1 MRTEDL
7 SSIEIRDLSELD
19 RAIDE
24 ASSLFQGMFTLWRGH
39 ANQQW
44 PLRAEVF
51 RPSSRGGKPY
61 PEVSLVRTF
70 MAHAESRSQGCPASD
85 DLVGWLMLA
94 RRFGLPTRL
103 LDWSQSP
110 LVALYFAAQVDKDRP
125 DADGYLWAIEPSYM
139 NLQMMGNRRFLA
151 PDEPPVTELVRI
163 AFEPD
168 SRLAQQKTSQLAGKA
183 YAIGTR
189 GFDPCALVQQGAFT
203 IHSDGQDL
211 ADVDF
216 RHPST
221 DNKSFWRRVFRVP
234 RPAKSRVS
242 KFLRELGVHES
253 TLFPDLG
260 TLAKELRSRT
270 TR

>member
-1 MRTEDL
+1 MRVEDL
-7 SSIEIRDLSELD
+7 SSIEIGDLSELD

-24 ASSLFQGMFTLWRGH
+24 TSSLFKGTFALWRGH

-61 PEVSLVRTF
+61 PEVSLLRSF
-70 MAHAESRSQGCPASD
+70 MAHAESRNQACPASD
-85 DLVGWLMLA
+85 DFVGWLMLA
-94 RRFGLPTRL
+94 RHFGLPTRL

-125 DADGYLWAIEPSYM
+125 DADGCLWAIEPSHM
-139 NLQMMGNRRFLA
+139 NLQMMGSRRFLA
-151 PDEPPVTELVRI
+151 PDEPLVTELVRI

-168 SRLAQQKTSQLAGKA
+168 SGQAQEKALRVAGKA

-189 GFDPCALVQQGAFT
+189 GIDPRVLIQQGAFT
-203 IHSDGQDL
+203 IHADGQDL

-216 RHPST
+216 RQPNT
-221 DNKSFWRRVFRVP
+221 DNKSFWRRLFRVP

-242 KFLRELGVHES
+242 KFLRELGVYES
-253 TLFPDLG
+253 TLFPDLAS
-260 TLAKELRSRT
+260 LAKELKWRT